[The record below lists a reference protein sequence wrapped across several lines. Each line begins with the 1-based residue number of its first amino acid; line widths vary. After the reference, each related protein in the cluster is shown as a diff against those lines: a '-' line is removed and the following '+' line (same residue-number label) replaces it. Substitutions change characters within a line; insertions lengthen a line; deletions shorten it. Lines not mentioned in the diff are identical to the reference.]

1 MRYIV
6 AHNSMFFY
14 ELEQQLKPAPSRPP
28 TRNTGPTASFAVSS
42 RAMNP
47 TTNIAVRA
55 ARKAGS
61 ILMRYYNRIDTL
73 TISEKQ
79 ANDYVSEVDRA
90 AEAAIIEVIRRAYPN
105 HAILAEESGEHAGND
120 YQWIIDP
127 LDGTTN
133 YLHGFPQFSI
143 SIALQHR
150 GEPISAAVY
159 DPLRDEMFTASRG
172 QGAQLNDRRLR
183 VSDQRSLKGALIG
196 TGIPFRDQRY
206 LADYLAMLGA
216 MVQDTAGIRRP
227 GSAALDFAYVA
238 AGRLDGFWELGLS
251 VWDFAAGVLLVREA
265 GGAVSDIR
273 GGNRHLESGNVIA
286 GNLKV
291 HQAMVKRLAPHVP
304 ESLRA

>member
-1 MRYIV
+1 
-6 AHNSMFFY
+6 
-14 ELEQQLKPAPSRPP
+14 
-28 TRNTGPTASFAVSS
+28 
-42 RAMNP
+42 MNP

-61 ILMRYYNRIDTL
+61 VLMRYYNRIDTL

-79 ANDYVSEVDRA
+79 TNDYVSEVDHA
-90 AEAAIIEVIRRAYPN
+90 AEAAIIEVIHRAYPN

-120 YQWIIDP
+120 YQWLIDP

-133 YLHGFPQFSI
+133 YLHGFPQFSV
-143 SIALQHR
+143 SIALRYR
-150 GEPISAAVY
+150 GDLISAAVY

-183 VSDQRSLKGALIG
+183 VSDRRSLKGALIG

-206 LADYLAMLGA
+206 LANYLAMLGA
-216 MVQDTAGIRRP
+216 MVKDTAGIRRP

-251 VWDFAAGVLLVREA
+251 VWDFAAGVLLVHEA
-265 GGAVSDIR
+265 GGVVTDIR
-273 GGNRHLESGNVIA
+273 GRDRHLENGNVIA
-286 GNLKV
+286 GNPKV
-291 HQAMVKRLAPHVP
+291 HQTMVKRLASHVP
-304 ESLRA
+304 EALRA